1 MRGNL
6 PRITFWRTVAAGLL
20 AAAAVA
26 LWLRFTQGLGATTNL
41 SDRFPWGLWIGF
53 DVLCGVGLAA
63 GGFTIAALVHVFHVR
78 RFEPVVRPA
87 ILTAYLGYLLVIVAL
102 LVDLGRPLQ
111 IWHAIVMW
119 NPRSVMFEVAWCV
132 MLYTTVL
139 TLEFLPAVL
148 ERFRLRRAHAVLK
161 QVAVPVIILGV
172 LLSTLHQ
179 SSLGSLYL
187 IVPQKLHPLW
197 YTPLLPVMF
206 FVSALAA
213 GLAMVIFESTLSAR
227 AFRRGLELPLLAEI
241 GRLAVVVLATYA
253 ALKLTDLAG
262 RGGLGLLLVP
272 RAETWFYW
280 AELGLGV
287 LAPLVLLALPAVRRR
302 AGGLFFAA
310 VLILLGFVLNRL
322 NVSLTGLEAYAGG
335 GYFPTWQEI
344 AVTAGIVTFGFVAF
358 ALAARNLPVFQAS
371 EADGS
376 AALRRRLAEEMRLAS
391 REAA

>member
-1 MRGNL
+1 MRVTL
-6 PRITFWRTVAAGLL
+6 PRITFWRTVATLLL

-26 LWLRFTQGLGATTNL
+26 VWMRFTRGLGATTHL

-63 GGFTIAALVHVFHVR
+63 GGFTIAALVHIFHVK

-87 ILTAYLGYLLVIVAL
+87 VLTAYLGYLLVIVAL
-102 LVDLGRPLQ
+102 LIDLGRPLQ

-148 ERFRLRRAHAVLK
+148 ERYRLRRALAVLK
-161 QVAVPVIILGV
+161 HVAVPVIILGV

-187 IVPQKLHPLW
+187 IVPQKLYPLW

-206 FVSALAA
+206 FVSAVAA
-213 GLAMVIFESTLSAR
+213 GLGMVIFESTLSAR

-241 GRLAVVVLATYA
+241 GRIAVVVLAAYA
-253 ALKLTDLAG
+253 TLKLADLAG
-262 RGGLGLLLVP
+262 RGGLDLLLVP

-280 AELGLGV
+280 AELALGV
-287 LAPLVLLALPAVRRR
+287 LAPLALLAVPRVRRSP
-302 AGGLFFAA
+302 GGLFFAA
-310 VLILLGFVLNRL
+310 VLMILGFVLNRL

-344 AVTAGIVTFGFVAF
+344 AVTMGIVAFGFVAF
-358 ALAARNLPVFQAS
+358 ALAARYLPVFRTS
-371 EADGS
+371 EADGT
-376 AALRRRLAEEMRLAS
+376 AALRRRLAEEMRLAPG
-391 REAA
+391 EAA